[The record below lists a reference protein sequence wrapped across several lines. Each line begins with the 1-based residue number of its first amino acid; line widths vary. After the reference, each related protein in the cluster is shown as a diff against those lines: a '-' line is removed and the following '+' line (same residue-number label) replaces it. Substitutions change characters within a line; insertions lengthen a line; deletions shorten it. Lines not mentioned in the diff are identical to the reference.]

1 MYDSGH
7 IISCCKGC
15 ADRYVGCHSECERY
29 KQQIEEWN
37 KAKEEYRKN
46 KTAVICRSDF
56 NNYVGKRTKRYIAK
70 RI

>member
-15 ADRYVGCHSECERY
+15 VDRYVGCHSVCKRY
-29 KQQIEEWN
+29 KQQTEEWN

-46 KTAVICRSDF
+46 KTTVIYRSDF
-56 NNYVGKRTKRYIAK
+56 NNYVGKRTKRFVAK

>member
-7 IISCCKGC
+7 YISCCKDC
-15 ADRYVGCHSECERY
+15 EDRYLGCHSECDKY
-29 KQQIEEWN
+29 KKQIEEWN
-37 KAKEEYRKN
+37 KAKEEFKKK
-46 KTAVICRSDF
+46 KTSIICKSDF

>member
-15 ADRYVGCHSECERY
+15 ADRNVGCHSVCERY
-29 KQQIEEWN
+29 KQQTEEWN

-46 KTAVICRSDF
+46 KTNVIYISDF
-56 NNYVGKRTKRYIAK
+56 NSYVGKRTKRFIAK

>member
-7 IISCCKGC
+7 IISCCKDC
-15 ADRYVGCHSECERY
+15 ADRYIGCHSGCERY
-29 KQQIEEWN
+29 KQQIEEWK

-46 KTAVICRSDF
+46 KTTIICRSDF
-56 NNYVGKRTKRYIAK
+56 NSYVGKRTKRFIAK